1 MPMRISSGLV
11 MPWARHCWRS
21 TFMCLRMAMPIDTAA
36 TASFFAPWVL
46 GSPKNTMTQSPTNL
60 SMVPPYLRAIFDIS
74 LR

>member
-1 MPMRISSGLV
+1 
-11 MPWARHCWRS
+11 
-21 TFMCLRMAMPIDTAA
+21 MAMPIDTAA